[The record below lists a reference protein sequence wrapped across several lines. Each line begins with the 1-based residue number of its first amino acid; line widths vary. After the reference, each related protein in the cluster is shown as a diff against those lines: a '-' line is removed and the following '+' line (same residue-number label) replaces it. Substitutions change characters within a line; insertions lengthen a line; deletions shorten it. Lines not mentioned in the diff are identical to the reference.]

1 MPAAIPIA
9 AVVVS
14 ALAAGGSAIE
24 ANQQIQHAK
33 GAAQAEATA
42 AQGQIDTANKQD
54 QDTQAAKGSNAS
66 ATQSAAI
73 AALRASMSGTNGFGG
88 SILTSGQGTNT
99 AVPTTT
105 KSLLGA

>member
-9 AVVVS
+9 AFIV
-14 ALAAGGSAIE
+14 AAAGTTYSAVE
-24 ANQQIQHAK
+24 ANQQTQHAK
-33 GAAQAEATA
+33 GAAQAQATA
-42 AQGQIDTANKQD
+42 EQNQINDANKQD
-54 QDTQAAKGSNAS
+54 QATQAAKGSDAS

-73 AALRASMSGTNGFGG
+73 AALRASMSANNGFGG

-99 AVPTTT
+99 AAPTAT